1 MLRVRHVQEG
11 ETGLMMR
18 DEGTVADIVSVREG
32 LQIVTVW
39 MRSGALERA
48 VHYTD
53 TMPLLSPGDVV
64 NLNVTA
70 MKLRLGSGGFHI
82 VISIRN
88 RKSDHHV
95 ASKPS
100 NGHIMKLKYTP
111 MQRSVFAIEEPA
123 SSFHSV
129 FQGDMNL
136 EGMPVLLGELH
147 SMLPVVMCWLRY
159 RHQQRKSSDR
169 ALEVAYIM
177 TDGGALPLAWSEH
190 VAILENMEWLKT
202 TITYGQAYG
211 GKVEAVNKYSALVAA
226 KHIVKADISV
236 VTMGPGIVGTNTR
249 YGFSG
254 LEVGEL
260 VNAVYALGGIPV
272 VIPRISFADPRIRH
286 QGISH
291 HTLTALQLAARCPAV
306 VPLPL
311 LEAKESAVVQKQA
324 QNLQLH
330 RIVGMPSPS
339 IAEITEAFSMYPQ
352 PITSMGRELSQDPAY
367 FQAICAAAD
376 CANQLHNPLG

>member
-18 DEGTVADIVSVREG
+18 DEGTVADIISVREG

-39 MRSGALERA
+39 MRTGELEHA

-53 TMPLLSPGDVV
+53 TLPLLNPGDVV
-64 NLNVTA
+64 DLNVTA
-70 MKLRLGSGGFHI
+70 VKLMLGSGGFHI
-82 VISIRN
+82 VLSIRDRGFDN
-88 RKSDHHV
+88 HSTT
-95 ASKPS
+95 ST

-111 MQRSVFAIEEPA
+111 MQRSVLSIEEPA
-123 SSFHSV
+123 SSFHSS
-129 FQGDMNL
+129 FQGEMNV

-159 RHQQRKSSDR
+159 RHQQNKTSDR

-177 TDGGALPLAWSEH
+177 TDGGALPLALSEH
-190 VAILENMEWLKT
+190 VAILEGMEWLKT

-211 GKVEAVNKYSALVAA
+211 GKVEAVNKFSALVAA
-226 KHIVKADISV
+226 KHVVNADISL
-236 VTMGPGIVGTNTR
+236 VTMGPGIVGTNSR

-272 VIPRISFADPRIRH
+272 VIPRISFADPRSRH

-311 LEAKESAVVQKQA
+311 LEAKESAVIQKQA

-330 RIVGMPSPS
+330 RIEAMPSPS
-339 IAEITEAFSMYPQ
+339 IAEIAEAFSLYPQ
-352 PITSMGRELSQDPAY
+352 PITSMGRGLSQDPAY

-376 CANQLHNPLG
+376 CASQLHNRLR

>member
-1 MLRVRHVQEG
+1 
-11 ETGLMMR
+11 MMR
-18 DEGTVADIVSVREG
+18 DEGTVAEIISVREG
-32 LQIVTVW
+32 VQIVTVR
-39 MRSGALERA
+39 MRGGELERA

-53 TMPLLSPGDVV
+53 TLPLLTPGDVV
-64 NLNVTA
+64 DLNVTA

-82 VISIRN
+82 VISIRDRGVN
-88 RKSDHHV
+88 NHSTP
-95 ASKPS
+95 ATS
-100 NGHIMKLKYTP
+100 NGHIMKLKYTS

-123 SSFHSV
+123 SSFHSS
-129 FQGDMNL
+129 FQGDKNI

-159 RHQQRKSSDR
+159 RHQQKNSSSR

-190 VAILENMEWLKT
+190 VAILEGMGWLKT
-202 TITYGQAYG
+202 SITYGQAYG
-211 GKVEAVNKYSALVAA
+211 GKVEAVNKFSALVAA
-226 KHIVKADISV
+226 KHAVKADLSL

-272 VIPRISFADPRIRH
+272 AIPRISFADPRNRH

-311 LEAKESAVVQKQA
+311 LEAQENYIIQKQA
-324 QNLQLH
+324 QNLLLH
-330 RIVGMPSPS
+330 QIVPMPSPAITE
-339 IAEITEAFSMYPQ
+339 IAEAFSQYPQ
-352 PITSMGRELSQDPAY
+352 PITSMGRGLSQDPAY
-367 FQAICAAAD
+367 FQAICAAVD
-376 CANQLHNPLG
+376 CASQIHNRLM

>member
-1 MLRVRHVQEG
+1 
-11 ETGLMMR
+11 MMR
-18 DEGTVADIVSVREG
+18 DEGTVSDIISVREG

-39 MRSGALERA
+39 MRSGELERA

-53 TMPLLSPGDVV
+53 TLPLLTPGDVV
-64 NLNVTA
+64 DLNVTA

-82 VISIRN
+82 VISIRD
-88 RKSDHHV
+88 RKSDHHS

-111 MQRSVFAIEEPA
+111 MQRSVFAIEELA

-159 RHQQRKSSDR
+159 RHSQRKTSDR

-211 GKVEAVNKYSALVAA
+211 GKVEAVNKFSALVAA
-226 KHIVKADISV
+226 KHVAKANISI

-272 VIPRISFADPRIRH
+272 VIPRISFADSRIRH

-324 QNLQLH
+324 QHLQLH
-330 RIVGMPSPS
+330 RIVVMPSPS
-339 IAEITEAFSMYPQ
+339 IAEIAEAFSMYPQ
-352 PITSMGRELSQDPAY
+352 PITSMGRGLSQDPAY

-376 CANQLHNPLG
+376 CASQLHIPLE

>member
-1 MLRVRHVQEG
+1 MIIRE
-11 ETGLMMR
+11 
-18 DEGTVADIVSVREG
+18 EGTVADIISVREG

-53 TMPLLSPGDVV
+53 ALPLLSPGDVV
-64 NLNVTA
+64 DLNATA
-70 MKLRLGSGGFHI
+70 IKLGLGSGGFHL
-82 VISIRN
+82 VISIRDRGSN
-88 RKSDHHV
+88 QHSTSIR
-95 ASKPS
+95 S

-111 MQRSVFAIEEPA
+111 MQRRVFAIEEPA
-123 SSFHSV
+123 SSFHSS

-159 RHQQRKSSDR
+159 RHQQKKSSDR

-177 TDGGALPLAWSEH
+177 TDGGALPLVWSEH
-190 VAILENMEWLKT
+190 VAILEGMEWLKT

-211 GKVEAVNKYSALVAA
+211 GKVETVNKFSALVAA
-226 KHIVKADISV
+226 KHVARADISL

-272 VIPRISFADPRIRH
+272 VIPRISFADPRTRH

-311 LEAKESAVVQKQA
+311 LETNENAIVQKQA

-330 RIVGMPSPS
+330 QIIALPSPS
-339 IAEITEAFSMYPQ
+339 IAEIAEACSKYPL
-352 PITSMGRELSQDPAY
+352 PITSMGRGLSQDPAY

-376 CANQLHNPLG
+376 CASQLHNPLM

>member
-1 MLRVRHVQEG
+1 
-11 ETGLMMR
+11 MMR
-18 DEGTVADIVSVREG
+18 DEGTVADIISIREG
-32 LQIVTVW
+32 LQIVTV
-39 MRSGALERA
+39 RIRNGELERA

-53 TMPLLSPGDVV
+53 TLPLLTPGDVV
-64 NLNVTA
+64 DLNVTA

-82 VISIRN
+82 VIAIRDRELDN
-88 RKSDHHV
+88 HTATS
-95 ASKPS
+95 S

-111 MQRSVFAIEEPA
+111 IQRNVFAIEEPA
-123 SSFHSV
+123 SPFHSA
-129 FQGDMNL
+129 FQGEMNL

-159 RHQQRKSSDR
+159 RYQQRKSSDR

-190 VAILENMEWLKT
+190 VAILEKMKWLKS

-211 GKVEAVNKYSALVAA
+211 GNVEAVNKFSALIAA
-226 KHIVKADISV
+226 KHVVKADICL

-260 VNAVYALGGIPV
+260 VNAVYALGGLPV
-272 VIPRISFADPRIRH
+272 VIPRISFADPRTRH

-291 HTLTALQLAARCPAV
+291 HTLTALQLAARCPAI
-306 VPLPL
+306 VPLPH
-311 LEAKESAVVQKQA
+311 LEAKENAIVQKQT
-324 QNLQLH
+324 QTLQQH
-330 RIVGMPSPS
+330 RIVAMPSAS
-339 IAEITEAFSMYPQ
+339 IVEIAEAFSQYPQ
-352 PITSMGRELSQDPAY
+352 SVTSMGRGLSQNPAY

-376 CANQLHNPLG
+376 CASQLHNRLM

>member
-1 MLRVRHVQEG
+1 MI
-11 ETGLMMR
+11 R
-18 DEGTVADIVSVREG
+18 DEGTVADIISVREG
-32 LQIVTVW
+32 IQIVTVW
-39 MRSGALERA
+39 MRSGELDRA

-53 TMPLLSPGDVV
+53 TLPLLSPGDVV
-64 NLNVTA
+64 DLNVTA

-88 RKSDHHV
+88 RGSDYDS
-95 ASKPS
+95 ATTSS
-100 NGHIMKLKYTP
+100 SGHIMKLKYTP
-111 MQRSVFAIEEPA
+111 IQRSVLAIEEPA
-123 SSFHSV
+123 SSFHSS

-159 RHQQRKSSDR
+159 RHQQSKSFDR
-169 ALEVAYIM
+169 ALEVAYMM

-190 VAILENMEWLKT
+190 VAMLEEMEWLKN

-211 GKVEAVNKYSALVAA
+211 GKVEAVNKFSALVAA
-226 KHIVKADISV
+226 KHVVKADICL

-272 VIPRISFADPRIRH
+272 VIPRISFADPRTRH

-311 LEAKESAVVQKQA
+311 LEAKESAIVQKQA

-330 RIVGMPSPS
+330 RIVAMPSPS
-339 IAEITEAFSMYPQ
+339 IAEIAEAFSMYPQ
-352 PITSMGRELSQDPAY
+352 SITSMGRGLSQDPAY
-367 FQAICAAAD
+367 FQAICVAAD
-376 CANQLHNPLG
+376 CASQLHNPIA

>member
-1 MLRVRHVQEG
+1 
-11 ETGLMMR
+11 MMR

-39 MRSGALERA
+39 MRNGELERA

-53 TMPLLSPGDVV
+53 SLPLLTPGDVV
-64 NLNVTA
+64 DLNVTA

-82 VISIRN
+82 VIAIRDRGLDN
-88 RKSDHHV
+88 HSTPT
-95 ASKPS
+95 SS

-111 MQRSVFAIEEPA
+111 LQRSVFAIEEPA
-123 SSFHSV
+123 SPFHSA
-129 FQGDMNL
+129 FQGEMNL

-159 RHQQRKSSDR
+159 RYQQRKSSDC
-169 ALEVAYIM
+169 ALGVAYIM

-190 VAILENMEWLKT
+190 VAILEGMEWLKS

-211 GKVEAVNKYSALVAA
+211 GKVEAVNKFSAIVAA
-226 KHIVKADISV
+226 KHAVKADISL

-260 VNAVYALGGIPV
+260 VNAVYALGGLPV
-272 VIPRISFADPRIRH
+272 VIPRVSFADPRSRH

-291 HTLTALQLAARCPAV
+291 HTLTALRLAARCPAI
-306 VPLPL
+306 VPIPH
-311 LEAKESAVVQKQA
+311 LEAKENAIVQEQA
-324 QNLQLH
+324 QNLQPH
-330 RIVGMPSPS
+330 RIITMPSPS
-339 IAEITEAFSMYPQ
+339 ISEIAEAFSLYPQ
-352 PITSMGRELSQDPAY
+352 PITSMGRGLSQDPVY

-376 CANQLHNPLG
+376 CATQLHNRLM